1 MKKRQY
7 VKPQMQAHIIQARQH
22 LLAGSGVRGVSGL
35 EDEFYYDDTPGDGLD
50 AY

>member
-22 LLAGSGVRGVSGL
+22 LLAGSGVRGVSG
-35 EDEFYYDDTPGDGLD
+35 

>member
-1 MKKRQY
+1 MKKKY

-35 EDEFYYDDTPGDGLD
+35 EDEFYYDDTPGTGED

>member
-1 MKKRQY
+1 MKKKY
-7 VKPQMQAHIIQARQH
+7 VKPQMQTHLLQSGQH

-35 EDEFYYDDTPGDGLD
+35 EDEFYYDDTPGDGSD